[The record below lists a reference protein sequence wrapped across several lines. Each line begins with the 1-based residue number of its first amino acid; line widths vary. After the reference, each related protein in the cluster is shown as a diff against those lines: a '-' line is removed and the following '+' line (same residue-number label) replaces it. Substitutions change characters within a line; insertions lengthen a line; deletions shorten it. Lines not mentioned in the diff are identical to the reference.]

1 MSSSTPHGRSA
12 GYLMYIAVAMSV
24 AQSSQCTIFGTW
36 ESHSAI
42 KYLHISQIHVG
53 GFQALHSRSCT
64 LAWRTNDEE
73 RFATHTHTHTLVCTA
88 DAQTHSAMQCACVC
102 VCARARVDTTAC
114 LGTASQSP
122 WNKCTSAPQ
131 DFGIA
136 CSFGI
141 LVWFARVCLLLHR
154 LRSLFIGL
162 RRQLLRN

>member
-24 AQSSQCTIFGTW
+24 VHSSQCAIFGTW

-73 RFATHTHTHTLVCTA
+73 RFATHTLVCTA

-102 VCARARVDTTAC
+102 VCVCVCVCTRAGRY
-114 LGTASQSP
+114 
-122 WNKCTSAPQ
+122 N
-131 DFGIA
+131 
-136 CSFGI
+136 
-141 LVWFARVCLLLHR
+141 
-154 LRSLFIGL
+154 SLFGHCFSIPLEQMHIGTSRLWHSVFL
-162 RRQLLRN
+162 RYLGMVCQGMSPSPSPPLSLYRPAKAVA